1 MDLVERVPVA
11 TRPPLDAIDAIVV
24 ASWCDALRALGEPVL
39 EDEAIEQVA
48 ALERLKS
55 AAAAAQARVT
65 ATLWQTR
72 VARETDAGVPA
83 DQRGRGLADEIALAR
98 REHPSRGSRHLGLAR
113 ALVEELPR
121 TLNHLATGTTSE
133 WAATVM
139 ARETAVLE
147 PDDRRQVD
155 AELAGRLPE
164 MTPRQVERAA
174 RARAQALDAAAVV
187 RRRARAVAERRV
199 SLRPQPDA
207 MASLTGLV
215 PMEQGVAAWAVLR
228 RDAEARKAAG
238 DDRGIGQLM
247 ADLLVERVTG
257 QGTADAV
264 PVEVQLVMTPG
275 TLLGLSDAPADLPGH
290 GLLPAEVAR
299 VLVLGDDVPP
309 GTHAGIRAGRAGTHA
324 GGDAGTRAGRDAGT
338 RAGRAGTRAGRD
350 AGTDAGPRAD
360 IDAEP
365 DADADT
371 DAADPGEVWGGRPA
385 ARVWLRRVFTDEM
398 GRVCDV
404 DSRRRLFPAAVQR
417 LLRVRDGVCRFPFC
431 DAPVRHA
438 DHVVGV
444 VLGGPTSAANGQGL
458 CARHNLVK
466 ALPGWAAVVS
476 TSGTEA
482 VVVTTTPTGHRY
494 RSPVPPVTELAQ
506 WRGDRQDDDLRL
518 GEARWRDEDRAGEGD
533 EPGLWRRADQQVSR
547 RGEPQVRPGEEPH
560 VRQDEWDDE
569 WTDTWWQDTG

>member
-11 TRPPLDAIDAIVV
+11 TRPPLDAIDATVV
-24 ASWCDALRALGEPVL
+24 ASWSDALRVLDEPVP

-65 ATLWQTR
+65 ATLWQAR

-121 TLNHLATGTTSE
+121 TLDHLATGTTSE
-133 WAATVM
+133 WTATVM

-155 AELAGRLPE
+155 AELAGRLSE

-187 RRRARAVAERRV
+187 RRRARAVADRRV

-228 RDAEARKAAG
+228 RDAETRKAAG
-238 DDRGIGQLM
+238 DARGIGQLM

-324 GGDAGTRAGRDAGT
+324 GGDAGTRAGR
-338 RAGRAGTRAGRD
+338 AGTRAGRD
-350 AGTDAGPRAD
+350 AGTDAGPRAA
-360 IDAEP
+360 IDAGP
-365 DADADT
+365 DADT

-444 VLGGPTSAANGQGL
+444 ALGGSTSAANGQGL

-466 ALPGWAAVVS
+466 VLPGWAAVVS
-476 TSGTEA
+476 ASGTEA

-494 RSPVPPVTELAQ
+494 CSPVPPVTELAR
-506 WRGDRQDDDLRL
+506 WRGDRTD
-518 GEARWRDEDRAGEGD
+518 D
-533 EPGLWRRADQQVSR
+533 EP
-547 RGEPQVRPGEEPH
+547 EVRPSEESRAWHGAEPH
-560 VRQDEWDDE
+560 VWHGEEAHVWQGEVQIWQDDWDDE
-569 WTDTWWQDTG
+569 WSDDWWQDTG

>member
-1 MDLVERVPVA
+1 MDLMERVPVA
-11 TRPPLDAIDAIVV
+11 TQPPLDATDV
-24 ASWCDALRALGEPVL
+24 ALWCQALRALGGPVP

-55 AAAAAQARVT
+55 AAAAAQARVS
-65 ATLWQTR
+65 ATLWQAR

-121 TLNHLATGTTSE
+121 TLDHLATGSSSE
-133 WAATVM
+133 WTATVM

-207 MASLTGLV
+207 MAALTGLV

-238 DDRGIGQLM
+238 DARGIGQLM

-309 GTHAGIRAGRAGTHA
+309 GTHAGI
-324 GGDAGTRAGRDAGT
+324 

-417 LLRVRDGVCRFPFC
+417 LLRVRDDVCRFPFC

-466 ALPGWAAVVS
+466 ALPGWASVVS
-476 TSGTEA
+476 ASGTEA

-494 RSPVPPVTELAQ
+494 RSPVPPVTELAR
-506 WRGDRQDDDLRL
+506 WRGDRTD
-518 GEARWRDEDRAGEGD
+518 D
-533 EPGLWRRADQQVSR
+533 EP
-547 RGEPQVRPGEEPH
+547 EVRPSEESRAWHGAEPHVWHGEEPH
-560 VRQDEWDDE
+560 VWQGEVQIWQDDWDDE
-569 WTDTWWQDTG
+569 WSDDWWQDTG

>member
-11 TRPPLDAIDAIVV
+11 TRPPLDAIDATVV
-24 ASWCDALRALGEPVL
+24 ASWCEALRVLGEPVL

-121 TLNHLATGTTSE
+121 TLDHLATGTTSE
-133 WAATVM
+133 WTATVM

-155 AELAGRLPE
+155 ADLAGRLSE

-338 RAGRAGTRAGRD
+338 
-350 AGTDAGPRAD
+350 DAGPRAE

-365 DADADT
+365 DADADAT
-371 DAADPGEVWGGRPA
+371 DPGEVWGGRPA
-385 ARVWLRRVFTDEM
+385 ARVWLRRVFTDDM

-444 VLGGPTSAANGQGL
+444 ALGGSTSAANGQGL

-476 TSGTEA
+476 ASGTEA
-482 VVVTTTPTGHRY
+482 VVVTTTPTGHHY

-506 WRGDRQDDDLRL
+506 WRGGRQDDDLRR
-518 GEARWRDEDRAGEGD
+518 GEASWRDEESRAREGD
-533 EPGLWRRADQQVSR
+533 ELGA
-547 RGEPQVRPGEEPH
+547 EPH
-560 VRQDEWDDE
+560 VWQDEWDDE

>member
-1 MDLVERVPVA
+1 MDLMERVPVA
-11 TRPPLDAIDAIVV
+11 TQPPLDATDV
-24 ASWCDALRALGEPVL
+24 ASWCQALRALGGPVP

-55 AAAAAQARVT
+55 AAAAAQARVS
-65 ATLWQTR
+65 ATLWQAR

-121 TLNHLATGTTSE
+121 TLDHLATGTTSE
-133 WAATVM
+133 WTATVM

-155 AELAGRLPE
+155 AELADRLPD

-174 RARAQALDAAAVV
+174 RARTQALDAAAVV
-187 RRRARAVAERRV
+187 RRRARAVGERRV

-228 RDAEARKAAG
+228 RDAETRKAAG
-238 DDRGIGQLM
+238 DARGIGQLM

-257 QGTADAV
+257 QGTAAAV
-264 PVEVQLVMTPG
+264 PAEGQPVMTPG
-275 TLLGLSDAPADLPGH
+275 TLLGLSDAPADPPGH

-324 GGDAGTRAGRDAGT
+324 GGD
-338 RAGRAGTRAGRD
+338 AGTRAGRD

-444 VLGGPTSAANGQGL
+444 VLGGSTSAANGQGL

-476 TSGTEA
+476 ASGTEA

-533 EPGLWRRADQQVSR
+533 EPGLWRRADQQVSP

-560 VRQDEWDDE
+560 LWQDDWDDE

>member
-11 TRPPLDAIDAIVV
+11 TRPPLDAIDATVV
-24 ASWCDALRALGEPVL
+24 ASWCEALRALGEPVP

-55 AAAAAQARVT
+55 AAAAAQARIT

-121 TLNHLATGTTSE
+121 TLDHLATGTTSE
-133 WAATVM
+133 WTATVM

-238 DDRGIGQLM
+238 DARGIGQLM

-257 QGTADAV
+257 QATAEAV
-264 PVEVQLVMTPG
+264 PVEVRLVMTPG

-309 GTHAGIRAGRAGTHA
+309 GNHAET
-324 GGDAGTRAGRDAGT
+324 
-338 RAGRAGTRAGRD
+338 
-350 AGTDAGPRAD
+350 
-360 IDAEP
+360 DAEP
-365 DADADT
+365 DSDAVAVAVAVADA
-371 DAADPGEVWGGRPA
+371 DAADPGQVWVGRPA

-444 VLGGPTSAANGQGL
+444 ALGGSTSAANGQGL

-476 TSGTEA
+476 ASGTEA

-506 WRGDRQDDDLRL
+506 WRGGRQDDDLRR
-518 GEARWRDEDRAGEGD
+518 GEASWRDEESRAREGD
-533 EPGLWRRADQQVSR
+533 EL
-547 RGEPQVRPGEEPH
+547 GEEPH
-560 VRQDEWDDE
+560 LWQDDWDDD
-569 WTDTWWQDTG
+569 WSDDWWQDTG

>member
-1 MDLVERVPVA
+1 MDLMERVPVA
-11 TRPPLDAIDAIVV
+11 TQPPLDATDV
-24 ASWCDALRALGEPVL
+24 ASWCQALRALGGPVP

-55 AAAAAQARVT
+55 AAAAAQARVS
-65 ATLWQTR
+65 ATLWQAR
-72 VARETDAGVPA
+72 VARETDAGVLA

-121 TLNHLATGTTSE
+121 TLDHLATGSTSE
-133 WAATVM
+133 WTATVM

-155 AELAGRLPE
+155 AELAGRLSE

-207 MASLTGLV
+207 MAALTGLV

-228 RDAEARKAAG
+228 RDAETRKAAG
-238 DDRGIGQLM
+238 DARGIGQLM

-309 GTHAGIRAGRAGTHA
+309 GTHAGTHAGRGGTHA

-338 RAGRAGTRAGRD
+338 
-350 AGTDAGPRAD
+350 DAGPRAE

-365 DADADT
+365 DADA

-385 ARVWLRRVFTDEM
+385 ARVWLRRVFTDDM

-431 DAPVRHA
+431 DAAVRHA

-444 VLGGPTSAANGQGL
+444 ALGGSTSAANGQGL

-476 TSGTEA
+476 ASGTEA

-506 WRGDRQDDDLRL
+506 WRGGRQDDDLRR
-518 GEARWRDEDRAGEGD
+518 GEASWRDEESRAREGD
-533 EPGLWRRADQQVSR
+533 ELGA
-547 RGEPQVRPGEEPH
+547 EPH
-560 VRQDEWDDE
+560 VWQDEWDDE
-569 WTDTWWQDTG
+569 WSDDWWQDTG

>member
-1 MDLVERVPVA
+1 MDLVERMPVA
-11 TRPPLDAIDAIVV
+11 TRPPLDANDALDAIDAIDATVV
-24 ASWCDALRALGEPVL
+24 ASWSDALRALGGPVP

-65 ATLWQTR
+65 ATLWQAR

-121 TLNHLATGTTSE
+121 TLDHLATGSTSE
-133 WAATVM
+133 WTATVM

-155 AELAGRLPE
+155 AELAGRLSE

-360 IDAEP
+360 VDAEP
-365 DADADT
+365 DT
-371 DAADPGEVWGGRPA
+371 DAADPGAVWGGRPA

-444 VLGGPTSAANGQGL
+444 VLGGSTSAANGQGL

-476 TSGTEA
+476 ASGTEA

-506 WRGDRQDDDLRL
+506 WRGGRQQDDDLRR
-518 GEARWRDEDRAGEGD
+518 GEASWRDEESRAREGD
-533 EPGLWRRADQQVSR
+533 ELGA
-547 RGEPQVRPGEEPH
+547 EPH
-560 VRQDEWDDE
+560 VWQDEWDDE